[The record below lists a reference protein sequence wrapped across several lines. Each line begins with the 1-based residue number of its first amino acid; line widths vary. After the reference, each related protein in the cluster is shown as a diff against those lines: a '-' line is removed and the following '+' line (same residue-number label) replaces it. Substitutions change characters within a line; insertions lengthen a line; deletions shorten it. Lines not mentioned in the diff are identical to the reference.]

1 MYPLIANLVR
11 KISSLDQKTK
21 DRLAVIGLL
30 GLEAFFIFG
39 AVSNFYGY
47 IVLKV
52 YLDIFL
58 ATVSTVLTAIITV
71 YLIVILLTYINKQK
85 VIKSFQK

>member
-1 MYPLIANLVR
+1 MR

>member
-1 MYPLIANLVR
+1 MVR